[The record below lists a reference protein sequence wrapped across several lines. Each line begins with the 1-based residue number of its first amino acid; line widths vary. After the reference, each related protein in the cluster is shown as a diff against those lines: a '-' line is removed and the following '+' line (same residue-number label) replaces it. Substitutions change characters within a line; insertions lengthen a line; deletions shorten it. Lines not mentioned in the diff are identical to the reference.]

1 MLSESS
7 CHQSSTKDVPPSPL
21 FKTLGL
27 FPILL
32 EKEASLP
39 VGWFLLSL
47 HPLRILTLS
56 LNNNLAPEIF
66 FRFSHPKIYT
76 SKNIQKEVMY
86 HENDL
91 SLRG

>member
-32 EKEASLP
+32 EKEAKFTSWLVSALPPSL
-39 VGWFLLSL
+39 
-47 HPLRILTLS
+47 
-56 LNNNLAPEIF
+56 AD
-66 FRFSHPKIYT
+66 SHT
-76 SKNIQKEVMY
+76 VSK
-86 HENDL
+86 
-91 SLRG
+91 